1 MANTLEEI
9 RKHLSSSEEKAES
22 IKETLDDYIKKLKAS
37 SNDDSSDETVQNL
50 GTALM
55 YVNHSL
61 ETLSNVDDE
70 LDNQVDESR
79 IDEWVDA
86 VIKPKLNEADEFISR
101 SFAIFDNVINQENE
115 NVTDDAESEA
125 SATTTQSVGGGSL
138 GSDNLTQDEIDSI
151 VRDMTN
157 KDDQVSENEI
167 LGSEEE
173 SNEDLQDTEATV
185 DQEQENVNQEQESA
199 SVEGDDAS
207 NSLTGKFTKY
217 FTNTPANTLRSID
230 FGKHLW
236 RYFETDKEKE
246 LPKDPAALLN
256 ATRVFFEDDKVTDEG
271 LVRLVIDKV
280 KHDHGSLLT
289 FDMVADLV
297 ESDAYQNFGKT
308 SSKDQRSKLKFERWL
323 RKDSLLSK
331 LDSCT
336 STDIVLEEEGLRR
349 VIDAIVPE
357 QEQEKYLT
365 VIDEKIAEFD
375 KDYAQ
380 KLKNNKE
387 DSLTQLKEIAVGQGS
402 GGLRATALQKVGEV
416 YHVLCSLDKVQ
427 TINEQIYTTMAG
439 VPDFQSKN
447 VIASGWVH
455 NTNKTLFALQKR
467 GKITEQEFDQITI
480 EELPHQTQTQKKRV
494 HPIRDVVNT
503 FCLTAG
509 GATVISALS
518 SINPAFGVAL
528 GVVGVIGAGF
538 ATASNE
544 KKKLRENNVELTAS
558 QIKEIARKS
567 GVAMV
572 KKAIPFFAAVT
583 LGPAGRVFGAVTVA
597 AKTFIDDI
605 EYRAGLQRDAFEQQQ
620 AEEQKEELK
629 GIKGF
634 FKKVKNNIKK
644 VGQDIKQV
652 GRNMKEVGIKGNLKS
667 FGYAAAKG
675 AAVFVGGTVGAKFGS
690 SLGNKLFF
698 GSKEPT
704 IQGLNDKFTEL
715 RGQETQNVTT
725 EGVVDVKSELT
736 AENLEALDS
745 MDNIELTENARAT
758 AYEANNRQYVDGVQ
772 QDWYN
777 AQEQANAVR
786 VLEEHGVEDPMGV
799 LRKLGSMARF
809 NGGEF
814 QDTLDNLTSGHIN
827 NNDVQNIIESLN
839 SIDETGDLISNHSG
853 NTVSTDN
860 EISGP
865 SNPPISGEISD
876 GENSLPAEKDVVAQI
891 NPKIIGEIGGDEN
904 PLPTNEVVTSNKS
917 TLSGKISGPSNPPIS
932 GEISDGEN
940 SLPAEK
946 DVVAPNNPKII
957 GEIGGDEKSLPT
969 NEVVTSNKSTLPGE
983 ISGSNNPSISGV
995 IGGDATVTDD
1005 GTDQKPVFEN
1015 KLSQTRYDK
1024 LMGYRESVDKNL
1036 DDYFNKNFEGKNEQ
1050 FAEKFRNNSNSFQE
1064 QSFSAIDEQI
1074 KDFAK
1079 DGNFTKREYNI
1090 IENRIENFEKSHK
1103 NSINNWAGAT
1113 PKIGEKSDAKL
1124 TTINESYSI
1133 KNGII
1138 TDHQRS
1144 EDVIDLSQNPEHSL

>member
-1 MANTLEEI
+1 MANTLEKI

-101 SFAIFDNVINQENE
+101 SFAIFDNVINQANE
-115 NVTDDAESEA
+115 NVIDDAEGEV

-167 LGSEEE
+167 PASEEE
-173 SNEDLQDTEATV
+173 SNEDLQDQSENLDSVLDEISERPNYIVHPQNTEATV
-185 DQEQENVNQEQESA
+185 NQEQENVNQEQESA
-199 SVEGDDAS
+199 TAEGGDAS
-207 NSLTGKFTKY
+207 NSLTDEFKKY

-230 FGKHLW
+230 FGKHLL
-236 RYFETDKEKE
+236 RYFDEEKE
-246 LPKDPAALLN
+246 FPKDPADFLN
-256 ATRVFFEDDKVTDEG
+256 TTRAFLEDNEVTDEN

-280 KHDHGSLLT
+280 KHDHGGLLT
-289 FDMVADLV
+289 FDMIADLV
-297 ESDAYQNFGKT
+297 ESDAYKNFGKT
-308 SSKDQRSKLKFERWL
+308 GKDQRAKREFERWL
-323 RKDSLLSK
+323 CKKSLLSK

-349 VIDAIVPE
+349 VVDAIVPE

-375 KDYAQ
+375 ETYAQ

-387 DSLTQLKEIAVGQGS
+387 DSLTQLKEIAVLKGS
-402 GGLRATALQKVGEV
+402 GNLREVALQKVGGV
-416 YHVLCSLDKVQ
+416 YNVLCSLDKVQ

-467 GKITEQEFDQITI
+467 GVIPEEEFDKISI

-494 HPIRDVVNT
+494 NPILDVVKT
-503 FCLTAG
+503 FGITLG
-509 GATVISALS
+509 GATVVSALS
-518 SINPAFGVAL
+518 SINPAFGMVV
-528 GVVGVIGAGF
+528 GVVGVIGAGI
-538 ATASNE
+538 ATAFNE
-544 KKKLRENNVELTAS
+544 GKKLRKNNVELTAS

-605 EYRAGLQRDAFEQQQ
+605 EYRAGLKRDVFEQQQ

-644 VGQDIKQV
+644 VGQDMKQV
-652 GRNMKEVGIKGNLKS
+652 GQDMKQIGAKEIGKS
-667 FGYAAAKG
+667 VGYALGKG
-675 AAVFVGGTVGAKFGS
+675 AAVFFGGLGGAKLGS
-690 SLGNKLFF
+690 SLGANFLANQNESVQNTKSVRDIVNENLKNIGDKLRINGFNTD
-698 GSKEPT
+698 S
-704 IQGLNDKFTEL
+704 Q
-715 RGQETQNVTT
+715 
-725 EGVVDVKSELT
+725 LT

-758 AYEANNRQYVDGVQ
+758 AYEANDRQYVNGVQ

-860 EISGP
+860 A
-865 SNPPISGEISD
+865 
-876 GENSLPAEKDVVAQI
+876 NSVKTTPVE
-891 NPKIIGEIGGDEN
+891 
-904 PLPTNEVVTSNKS
+904 
-917 TLSGKISGPSNPPIS
+917 
-932 GEISDGEN
+932 
-940 SLPAEK
+940 
-946 DVVAPNNPKII
+946 NNPKIT

-969 NEVVTSNKSTLPGE
+969 NEVVTPNKSTLSGE
-983 ISGSNNPSISGV
+983 ISSPNNPSISGV

-1005 GTDQKPVFEN
+1005 GTDQKPVFKN

-1024 LMGYRESVDKNL
+1024 LMGYRESVDNNL

-1050 FAEKFRNNSNSFQE
+1050 FAERFRNNSNSFQE
-1064 QSFSAIDEQI
+1064 QSFRAIDEQI
-1074 KDFAK
+1074 KDFAE